1 METYIIDSPEKMHA
15 LGEEIAGKLT
25 GGEVFLLSGGLGAGK
40 TVLTKGIARGL
51 GVKDEVTSPTFAIHN
66 EYQGRLKLE
75 HFDFYRL
82 ESAEEARI
90 LGLEEILG
98 AKDSVSVC
106 EWWENVPEI
115 FDGLSVIKIAISGSG
130 FVPRTVVIE
139 K

>member
-15 LGEEIAGKLT
+15 LGKEIAGKLT
-25 GGEVFLLSGGLGAGK
+25 GGEVFLLSGDLGAGK

-106 EWWENVPEI
+106 EWWKTSPKSSTG
-115 FDGLSVIKIAISGSG
+115 FPLSKSQ
-130 FVPRTVVIE
+130 
-139 K
+139 